1 MGRMLILHI
10 GPPKT
15 GTTTLQELIFPQLS
29 HIAYFDR
36 DRTPASKQM
45 VSAFNR
51 SPEVWRLRGD
61 NIFGQLRAEIGDKKA
76 EESVLVSSASMS
88 THRFFA
94 PWAPDNHWR
103 DPFLLAAHL
112 RECQAIARRSD
123 FDGVKVITGIRRQDQ
138 YLASQYATHGWL
150 AERPGQAD
158 FERQALEIIDPE
170 KRYFMDG
177 VWLDHSA
184 THDLIAEVVGERN
197 VLLLPLEQLADQPSQ
212 YLFALSAFLGESL
225 NLDTPTQRKVRRI
238 APDTWQIKARYRE
251 MKMAARK
258 QHFRRICAALLSRR
272 VEICLS
278 PELKEKILAVYR
290 DSNRRLATD
299 LKPELMRYDY
309 CETGSQQ

>member
-1 MGRMLILHI
+1 MGRMLILHV
-10 GPPKT
+10 GLPKT
-15 GTTTLQELIFPQLS
+15 GTTTLQKLIFPRLS

-36 DRTPASKQM
+36 DRTPASKQI
-45 VSAFNR
+45 VRAFNS

-61 NIFGQLRAEIGDKKA
+61 NIFGQLRAEIGDRKA
-76 EESVLVSSASMS
+76 EESVLVSAASMS

-94 PWAPDNHWR
+94 PWAADNHWR

-112 RECQAIARRSD
+112 RECQAIARRAD
-123 FDGVKVITGIRRQDQ
+123 FDGVKVIMGIRRQDQ
-138 YLASQYATHGWL
+138 YLASRYATHGWL
-150 AERPGQAD
+150 AEKPGQAD

-177 VWLDHSA
+177 VWLDYSA
-184 THDLIAEVVGERN
+184 THDLIAEVVGEKN

-212 YLFALSAFLGESL
+212 YLFALSAFLDEPL
-225 NLDTPTQRKVRRI
+225 NLHAATQRKVRRI

-258 QHFRRICAALLSRR
+258 QHFGRICAALLSRR